1 MEKHTSKLITS
12 NFQSRLSKI
21 LLLFVLL
28 ALSVSAYA
36 DVITSNG
43 TGKYVITG
51 DDTWGL
57 SMQNETVSS
66 IAVNKGANLA
76 LRWSDSVSYTV
87 GNIYGDGS
95 LEIYGGGLLTGE
107 WAGDVSGGQRAL
119 YEVYGVKSIKN
130 ITLSASGDL
139 PGMFDFCA
147 FPYVSDYT
155 YKSMSFADK
164 NFSAENVRLTP
175 ASDASCNFYKYSNNL
190 HDDVTVNGGDSVSV
204 KNCDFAVVGS
214 GNIFDASMAVNGD
227 SSITVSDSTVKN
239 DSLSH
244 SLGYTVGSI
253 SGGAFVTTSS
263 KNRASYTLS
272 GKSTITIKNVTV
284 DSPESGVGELAV
296 WGAGHSY
303 FMGDSS
309 EGTAISEIGRSSI
322 SLEGIHFTGHEKPT
336 MIFVWGGG
344 LASTLRSGDFGK
356 YVQTFGRAENR
367 ITGLSEIVINGNGA
381 FSGLANGYIFCGGVV
396 IGERAVSTVG
406 SARLTFKDI
415 DMGAGYKE
423 FAGII
428 SGQGQRNEYLSDGTP
443 NGVSDYMDSVLG
455 DSVLVLDNVKA
466 DISSNDVNVK
476 YFDEIV
482 LKNNTAVKMTTFDSD
497 VKNVTIS
504 GTWSSANGSVDAVT
518 FNRAVENRSV
528 IRITVDADAAASGV
542 TKAAWSDDGMKLIVY
557 TSNVNPT
564 PTPAPSDGSS
574 GGGGCDAGVGAL
586 AIFALAGL
594 FIVKKS

>member
-1 MEKHTSKLITS
+1 MKNANLGNKDLFYSKVFLC
-12 NFQSRLSKI
+12 
-21 LLLFVLL
+21 LFVAV
-28 ALSVSAYA
+28 ALCFVSSVSHAG
-36 DVITSNG
+36 IIGSNG
-43 TGKYVITG
+43 TGRYEISG
-51 DDTWGL
+51 NHTWGL
-57 SMQNETVSS
+57 STEDEEVSS
-66 IAVNKGANLA
+66 LTVNTNSCLRLLWGEAEKGKFC
-76 LRWSDSVSYTV
+76 T
-87 GNIYGDGS
+87 GIIYGNGN

-107 WAGDVSGGQRAL
+107 WADVSSGQRAL
-119 YEVYGVKSIKN
+119 YQVHGVKSIKN

-139 PGMFDFCA
+139 PGMFDFYA
-147 FPYVSDYT
+147 FPYVRDYT

-164 NFSAENVRLTP
+164 NFSAENVRLTS
-175 ASDASCNFYKYSNNL
+175 ASDASCNFYSNNL
-190 HDDVTVNGGDSVSV
+190 RNNDVTVNGGDSVSV
-204 KNCDFAVVGS
+204 KNCDFAVVGG
-214 GNIFDASMAVNGD
+214 GNIYDASVTVNGD

-344 LASTLRSGDFGK
+344 VASTLIGGDLGK

-443 NGVSDYMDSVLG
+443 NGVSDYMDSVLD

-586 AIFALAGL
+586 AIFALARL

>member
-1 MEKHTSKLITS
+1 M
-12 NFQSRLSKI
+12 
-21 LLLFVLL
+21 
-28 ALSVSAYA
+28 
-36 DVITSNG
+36 
-43 TGKYVITG
+43 
-51 DDTWGL
+51 
-57 SMQNETVSS
+57 
-66 IAVNKGANLA
+66 A

-139 PGMFDFCA
+139 PGMFDFYA
-147 FPYVSDYT
+147 FPYVRDYT

-164 NFSAENVRLTP
+164 NFSAENVRLTS
-175 ASDASCNFYKYSNNL
+175 ASDASCNFYSNNL
-190 HDDVTVNGGDSVSV
+190 RNNNDVTVNGGDSVSV
-204 KNCDFAVVGS
+204 KNCDFAVVGG
-214 GNIFDASMAVNGD
+214 GNIYDASMAVNGD

-344 LASTLRSGDFGK
+344 LPPHLEAATWENMCKPLAAQKIELQGYLKLLST
-356 YVQTFGRAENR
+356 A
-367 ITGLSEIVINGNGA
+367 
-381 FSGLANGYIFCGGVV
+381 
-396 IGERAVSTVG
+396 
-406 SARLTFKDI
+406 
-415 DMGAGYKE
+415 
-423 FAGII
+423 
-428 SGQGQRNEYLSDGTP
+428 
-443 NGVSDYMDSVLG
+443 
-455 DSVLVLDNVKA
+455 
-466 DISSNDVNVK
+466 
-476 YFDEIV
+476 
-482 LKNNTAVKMTTFDSD
+482 TAPF
-497 VKNVTIS
+497 
-504 GTWSSANGSVDAVT
+504 
-518 FNRAVENRSV
+518 
-528 IRITVDADAAASGV
+528 
-542 TKAAWSDDGMKLIVY
+542 
-557 TSNVNPT
+557 
-564 PTPAPSDGSS
+564 PA
-574 GGGGCDAGVGAL
+574 
-586 AIFALAGL
+586 
-594 FIVKKS
+594 